1 MMQEHVHDG
10 HCTLRLFAVTMIKTV
25 AAITCYLLDSVSAH
39 SCTAHLRRKGLCD
52 AVLLRHRSLG
62 LALALACFA
71 SVSPLVKKE
80 VALRTSFA
88 SALKV

>member
-1 MMQEHVHDG
+1 M
-10 HCTLRLFAVTMIKTV
+10 
-25 AAITCYLLDSVSAH
+25 
-39 SCTAHLRRKGLCD
+39 
-52 AVLLRHRSLG
+52 LLRHRSLG
-62 LALALACFA
+62 LALALACVA